1 MNTPNFKKINSVT
14 ALICT
19 LALIITSAS
28 IISKVVWQVLDKETS
43 FPVNK
48 VLSNALK
55 VSPSSPLPTDLFG
68 ALNSAEDVIHS
79 KIENTR
85 LNLVLVGI
93 LSKQENPSVIIIKE
107 GEKEKI
113 YQINDYITPNTILR
127 EVFSQY
133 VIIERNGVIEKL
145 AIKREKMDTSYTGK
159 ASSFK
164 ITQSNKLKL
173 KDYLEDLKTSPE
185 SLFEVLSVQP
195 NFVNGKLRGFII
207 APGIEKELFRDLG
220 FQKNDIIININ
231 NSDLNNLLEAIK
243 LRDIL
248 AEQKIFN
255 ITIERKGQI
264 KFLTINLN

>member
-1 MNTPNFKKINSVT
+1 MNTFNLKKINNVT

-19 LALIITSAS
+19 LALIIILAS
-28 IISKVVWQVLDKETS
+28 IISKVVWQVLDKENS
-43 FPVNK
+43 FPINK
-48 VLSNALK
+48 VLSNTLK
-55 VSPSSPLPTDLFG
+55 ISPPLPLPTNLFG
-68 ALNSAEDVIHS
+68 ALNSQEEVSHS

-113 YQINDYITPNTILR
+113 YQINDLITPNTILK

-133 VIIERNGVIEKL
+133 VIIERNGFIEKL
-145 AIKREKMDTSYTGK
+145 EIKREKMDTSNTVK

-164 ITQSNKLKL
+164 ITQLNKLKL
-173 KDYLEDLKTSPE
+173 KDYLKDLKTSPE

-195 NFVNGKLRGFII
+195 NFDNGKLRGFII

-220 FQKNDIIININ
+220 FQKNDNIININ
-231 NSDLNNLLEAIK
+231 NTDLNNLLEAIK
-243 LRDIL
+243 LRSIL
-248 AEQKIFN
+248 VEEKIFN
-255 ITIERKGQI
+255 ITFKRKGQI
-264 KFLTINLN
+264 KYLTINLN